1 MSFGDERELEQ
12 GMWAGA
18 WSLACGFGPGRQVRS
33 NDQEGSERRFLG
45 FPLMS
50 SRKDLK
56 YYFI

>member
-50 SRKDLK
+50 ARKDLK